1 MCLGLPMTVVAVDG
15 DAAVVEGWGQR
26 RVVGTLLAGEVAIGA
41 TVLVHLDDA
50 VRVLEPEEVEPL
62 VEALRA
68 MLA

>member
-15 DAAVVEGWGQR
+15 DTAVVEGFGRR
-26 RVVGTLLAGEVAIGA
+26 RVVGTLLAGDVPVGA

-50 VRVLEPEEVEPL
+50 VRVLEPEEIEPL